1 MKILSP
7 SLSANDKIKAN
18 FGAKVK
24 EDINLE
30 ALELAHLLVDTVLD
44 KKASDIIILDLREQ
58 SVLTDYFL
66 LCNGDSNRQINAIA
80 DAVQEDAKQKADVII
95 MNKEGNPNSGWI
107 LLDFGDLIVHVFS
120 PEKRAYYDLE
130 GLWHESHIV
139 LRMQ

>member
-1 MKILSP
+1 MKNLSP
-7 SLSANDKIKAN
+7 SLTADDKIRLS
-18 FGAKVK
+18 FGANPK

-95 MNKEGNPNSGWI
+95 MNKEGDPNSGWV

-130 GLWHESHIV
+130 GLWHESHVV